1 MKRGTTLKSVLKGV
15 HKCTEKCK
23 ASSDGSE
30 THFEMINGEEI
41 SFCIKVSTSLKASDP
56 EMWEL
61 THTENIHKAR
71 QKAAAAANDKRV
83 EQGVEGYK
91 NLKEAFEL
99 FDADGSGYLD
109 DAEML
114 QILTRASGGTALDE
128 KDAKEF
134 IAIFDHN
141 KDGKMQYT
149 EFIEAMKTLAE
160 ASGLWEGHDSAA
172 DEVVEAVVEDYGL
185 AMLTKMDEDQV
196 SKLQEAKEKVQ
207 RAKGAGVGKKAA
219 ATKAVIASAKAAAM
233 TSAAASQEAADPEA
247 EAAAECNVDGLREIM
262 EGLSIQDHLGTATE
276 WCNDVGIESLAEL
289 KEMEMEADLV
299 SYLVDLKPAKAKLML
314 KRIQAL

>member
-149 EFIEAMKTLAE
+149 ECAC
-160 ASGLWEGHDSAA
+160 SAP
-172 DEVVEAVVEDYGL
+172 
-185 AMLTKMDEDQV
+185 T
-196 SKLQEAKEKVQ
+196 S
-207 RAKGAGVGKKAA
+207 VG
-219 ATKAVIASAKAAAM
+219 
-233 TSAAASQEAADPEA
+233 
-247 EAAAECNVDGLREIM
+247 
-262 EGLSIQDHLGTATE
+262 
-276 WCNDVGIESLAEL
+276 
-289 KEMEMEADLV
+289 
-299 SYLVDLKPAKAKLML
+299 
-314 KRIQAL
+314 